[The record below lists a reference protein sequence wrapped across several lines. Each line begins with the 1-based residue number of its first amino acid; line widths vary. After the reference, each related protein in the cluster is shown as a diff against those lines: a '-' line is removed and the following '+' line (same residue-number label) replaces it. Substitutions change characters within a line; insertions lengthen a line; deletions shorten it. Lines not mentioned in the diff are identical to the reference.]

1 MHIHK
6 FERFWIKLSFG
17 IIAIFIATV
26 VYGFVALDLKVI
38 GAENTVDPQNLQDT
52 PFANPGVRKV
62 VKDGVTEYEVYI
74 QTLQF
79 AYLPGTSKPI
89 TVPANTRITFYITS
103 PDVLHGFDVAG
114 TNLNTMSIPGQVAK
128 FTTIF
133 PEARSYGVV
142 CNEYC
147 GPAHHVMEGKI
158 NVVPKSEFD
167 ENTLVQ

>member
-6 FERFWIKLSFG
+6 FEQFWIKLSFVL
-17 IIAIFIATV
+17 IAFFIATV
-26 VYGFVALDLKVI
+26 VYGFVAMDLKVI
-38 GAENTVDPQNLQDT
+38 GDHATVDPQNLEET
-52 PFANPGVRKV
+52 PFGNPGVRQV
-62 VKDGVTEYEVYI
+62 IRNGQTEYEVYV
-74 QTLQF
+74 QTIQF
-79 AYLPGTSKPI
+79 AFNPGTAQPI
-89 TVPANTRITFYITS
+89 EVPVDTKVTFYVTS

-133 PEARSYGVV
+133 PEVREYGIV

-158 NVVPKSEFD
+158 KVVPKSEFD
-167 ENTLVQ
+167 KSNLVE

>member
-6 FERFWIKLSFG
+6 FEQFWIKLSFVL
-17 IIAIFIATV
+17 IAFFIATV
-26 VYGFVALDLKVI
+26 VYGFVAMDLKVI
-38 GAENTVDPQNLQDT
+38 GDHATIDPQNLADT
-52 PFANPGVRKV
+52 KFGTPGVYEATDDSKA
-62 VKDGVTEYEVYI
+62 EYEVYV
-74 QTLQF
+74 TAFQF
-79 AYLPGTSKPI
+79 AYNPGTAEPI
-89 TVPANTRITFYITS
+89 VVPANTRITFYVTS

-114 TNLNTMSIPGQVAK
+114 TNLNTMAIPAPVAK

-133 PEARSYGVV
+133 PELREYGIV

-167 ENTLVQ
+167 KSNLVE